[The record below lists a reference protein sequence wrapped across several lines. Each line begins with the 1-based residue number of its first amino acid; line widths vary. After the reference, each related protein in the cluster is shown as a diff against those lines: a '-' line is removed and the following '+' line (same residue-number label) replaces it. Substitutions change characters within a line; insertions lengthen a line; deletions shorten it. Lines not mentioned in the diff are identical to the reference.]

1 MVTECIQNEN
11 FIHLSNCHHQWVKII
26 FLFILN
32 KSLDLGPLEGDFK
45 SCEKCV
51 VCLGHSK
58 SLSWPY
64 FYISPS
70 SEWISVLT
78 SQRPKRRNFIF
89 TELKRLVPEE
99 CAGDSDLKLRVI
111 QVSFLS
117 ALWKTNNKKK
127 QKPNFGKHSYLAF
140 RKSKLNTST
149 TEGMDDILVIHL

>member
-1 MVTECIQNEN
+1 MVTEWIQNEN

-26 FLFILN
+26 FLFILS

-51 VCLGHSK
+51 ACLGHSK

-89 TELKRLVPEE
+89 TELKWLVPEE
-99 CAGDSDLKLRVI
+99 FRRFWFKAPCHPG
-111 QVSFLS
+111 FLPTS
-117 ALWKTNNKKK
+117 PPKNKQQKN

-140 RKSKLNTST
+140 RKSK
-149 TEGMDDILVIHL
+149 